1 MAVGGMMTGAGMVAE
16 VEEAMA
22 EAAAMVVEVVAMMIA
37 RQAVEVMTVEVGM
50 IDTKLVCFNTEER
63 VEI

>member
-1 MAVGGMMTGAGMVAE
+1 
-16 VEEAMA
+16 
-22 EAAAMVVEVVAMMIA
+22 MVVEVVAMMIA

-50 IDTKLVCFNTEER
+50 IDTKLVCFNTEEP